1 MNNVAYSWIKF
12 VGLYQVHVY
21 TIDFL
26 CVCFGYV
33 TSEANNNNNCIINQ
47 AFNTSHKLVHEH
59 DKRITF
65 CHRNGLAYCCFT
77 LTRCPLFPRV
87 VELAASA
94 ALQSNKRGWGRS
106 SRSHSFTSALKIIF
120 CPKLFFFVVGRYFF
134 LQQQIAPFRSF
145 TKLSEASFCS
155 FVILAH
161 SENTVYSDRP
171 SIHYPP
177 ISDAFVYKE
186 FLICMIQ
193 MI

>member
-33 TSEANNNNNCIINQ
+33 TSEANNNNNNCIINL

-106 SRSHSFTSALKIIF
+106 SRSHSFTSALKIFF
-120 CPKLFFFVVGRYFF
+120 CPKLFFFRRRKILFS
-134 LQQQIAPFRSF
+134 A
-145 TKLSEASFCS
+145 AADCS
-155 FVILAH
+155 FQIFHKIVR
-161 SENTVYSDRP
+161 S
-171 SIHYPP
+171 
-177 ISDAFVYKE
+177 
-186 FLICMIQ
+186 
-193 MI
+193 